1 MIWIVILIA
10 ASYLLGAIPFGVI
23 VSSRIKGVDIR
34 QVGSGN
40 IGTANAIR
48 ALGPFWG
55 GTVFIGDAL
64 KGALPVLGAKYLY
77 TAMPSAVPANLMAV
91 VMIAAGL
98 ASIIG
103 HNFPIYLNFK
113 GGKGVATSF
122 GVFVALNP
130 LAALSGLGVW
140 ILTVLITRYASLGS
154 LLGAVSLPVF
164 MYVFKSPV
172 EFVVFGVIAAI
183 FVFWMHRS
191 NIGRLLKGEERKI
204 TDKAE
209 GEGKAKE
216 KQ

>member
-1 MIWIVILIA
+1 
-10 ASYLLGAIPFGVI
+10 
-23 VSSRIKGVDIR
+23 
-34 QVGSGN
+34 
-40 IGTANAIR
+40 
-48 ALGPFWG
+48 
-55 GTVFIGDAL
+55 
-64 KGALPVLGAKYLY
+64 
-77 TAMPSAVPANLMAV
+77 
-91 VMIAAGL
+91 
-98 ASIIG
+98 
-103 HNFPIYLNFK
+103 
-113 GGKGVATSF
+113 
-122 GVFVALNP
+122 
-130 LAALSGLGVW
+130 
-140 ILTVLITRYASLGS
+140 VLITRYASLGS